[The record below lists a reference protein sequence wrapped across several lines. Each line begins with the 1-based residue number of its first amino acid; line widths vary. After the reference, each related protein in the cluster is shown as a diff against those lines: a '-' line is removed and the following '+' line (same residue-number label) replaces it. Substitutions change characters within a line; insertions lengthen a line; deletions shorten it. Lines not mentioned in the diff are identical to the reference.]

1 MTSTPLIELKNI
13 SLNRGEIAVFRD
25 LNLSLPQKA
34 HSLILGPNG
43 AGKSSL
49 IKLILRD
56 LYPLA
61 RRDSNISIL
70 GNQNRDVLSLRGQFG
85 VVSDELQHRFEG
97 AETAL
102 QVVASGFYSSIGT
115 WQHQRFDE
123 SQLERVR
130 KLMEQLGVSSLA
142 ERSYNSLSTGQQRRL
157 LLARA
162 MVHDPEYLLMDEP
175 TSGLDPE
182 ATFRY
187 LDLVRG
193 LMQQGKYLVLVTH
206 HIHEIPPEVNQ
217 VFMLRS
223 SELFAQGNRAEVL
236 NSETLSTLYDSPME
250 LVERNGFYQVFP
262 AQQ

>member
-1 MTSTPLIELKNI
+1 
-13 SLNRGEIAVFRD
+13 
-25 LNLSLPQKA
+25 
-34 HSLILGPNG
+34 
-43 AGKSSL
+43 
-49 IKLILRD
+49 
-56 LYPLA
+56 
-61 RRDSNISIL
+61 
-70 GNQNRDVLSLRGQFG
+70 
-85 VVSDELQHRFEG
+85 
-97 AETAL
+97 
-102 QVVASGFYSSIGT
+102 
-115 WQHQRFDE
+115 
-123 SQLERVR
+123 
-130 KLMEQLGVSSLA
+130 MEQLGVSSLA

-206 HIHEIPPEVNQ
+206 HIHEIPPEVDQ

-223 SELFAQGNRAEVL
+223 GELFAQGNRAEVL